1 MTGDERAFTRRRL
14 VAGVAA
20 LAALAATTACADS
33 GAPNPDTGS
42 EPPGYPGAQ
51 WVPADITN
59 YTPAN
64 RPSSHP
70 VQLVIVHVTQETFPD
85 TLMLFGRPGYR
96 ASAHYTVR
104 SQDGHVAQCVREHD
118 VAWHAGNARY
128 NWRSIG
134 VEHEGRVDE
143 PRWFT
148 DALYTRS
155 AALTAAICHRY
166 GIPVDRRHIIGHHE
180 VPGADHTDPGP
191 LWDWSR
197 YMRLVA
203 AAF

>member
-14 VAGVAA
+14 VAEV
-20 LAALAATTACADS
+20 AALAATTACANS

-118 VAWHAGNARY
+118 VAWHAGMPGTTGAASAWSTRGGSTSPAGSPM
-128 NWRSIG
+128 RS
-134 VEHEGRVDE
+134 
-143 PRWFT
+143 T
-148 DALYTRS
+148 
-155 AALTAAICHRY
+155 
-166 GIPVDRRHIIGHHE
+166 
-180 VPGADHTDPGP
+180 PGP
-191 LWDWSR
+191 R
-197 YMRLVA
+197 P
-203 AAF
+203 

>member
-1 MTGDERAFTRRRL
+1 MNRDERALGRRHL
-14 VAGVAA
+14 VTG
-20 LAALAATTACADS
+20 LAALAATSACSGS
-33 GAPNPDTGS
+33 GAPGPGAS
-42 EPPGYPGAQ
+42 RAAPGYPQAQ
-51 WVPADITN
+51 WVPASITN
-59 YTPAN
+59 FTPAD
-64 RPSSHP
+64 RPASHP
-70 VQLVIVHVTQETFPD
+70 VQMVIVHVTQETFPD

-96 ASAHYTVR
+96 ASAHYTLR
-104 SQDGHVAQCVREHD
+104 SQDGFLAQCVQEHD
-118 VAWHAGNARY
+118 VAWHAGNSTY

-148 DALYTRS
+148 DVLYERS

-166 GIPVDRRHIIGHHE
+166 GIPVDRRHIIGHNE
-180 VPGADHTDPGP
+180 VPGADHIDPGP
-191 LWDWSR
+191 LWDWPR

>member
-1 MTGDERAFTRRRL
+1 MNGARPALSRRHL
-14 VAGVAA
+14 VTGVAA
-20 LAALAATTACADS
+20 LAATNACA
-33 GAPNPDTGS
+33 GPGTAPNPGTS
-42 EPPGYPGAQ
+42 RTPPGYPQAQ

-59 YTPAN
+59 YTPAD
-64 RPSSHP
+64 RPTSHP
-70 VQLVIVHVTQETFPD
+70 VRMVIVHVTQETFPD

-104 SQDGHVAQCVREHD
+104 SEDGYLAQSVREHD
-118 VAWHAGNARY
+118 VAWHAGNVSY
-128 NWRSIG
+128 NWGSIG

-148 DALYTRS
+148 AALYERS

-166 GIPVDRRHIIGHHE
+166 GIPVDRRHIIGHNE
-180 VPGADHTDPGP
+180 VPGADHIDPGP
-191 LWDWSR
+191 LWDWPR
-197 YMRLVA
+197 YLRLVA